1 MFIKYL
7 EGLKPLKITAKSK
20 KLNSATAESKAKT
33 QSGVIFKHLQ
43 MGERTMTAPMGYR
56 KNVVLSRKGNTA
68 KGHRIS
74 LHENNLQSHLNLKV
88 MKHVSATKSSNILI
102 LITEQKKQP
111 TKIPRHQVHFTLTVV

>member
-20 KLNSATAESKAKT
+20 ILNSATAESEAKT
-33 QSGVIFKHLQ
+33 QSRVIFKHLQ

-74 LHENNLQSHLNLKV
+74 VHENSLQSYLNLEVILGKV
-88 MKHVSATKSSNILI
+88 NETCFSNKKFKHTDFDYRMKETTH
-102 LITEQKKQP
+102 
-111 TKIPRHQVHFTLTVV
+111 